1 MPWHRGDADMP
12 VVHANTHAVPVSQLL
27 PLGTGRGE
35 MSTDKDL
42 VSKVF
47 PKQSLLEKFAG
58 EETDAERSTQI
69 VSGKPRIQTKQGD
82 YRYRAL
88 HHNAQQIVSRKPKE
102 PFTP

>member
-1 MPWHRGDADMP
+1 MP

-69 VSGKPRIQTKQGD
+69 VSENPGFKLSKVTTDIVLFTIM
-82 YRYRAL
+82 
-88 HHNAQQIVSRKPKE
+88 HNK
-102 PFTP
+102 